1 MAEELDGSVKIGTS
15 IDPSGAEKGMRQL
28 RKDLVSA
35 TQQIAKSLDDMQK
48 KSEENAEKTSSV
60 YSGMIK
66 KIAAAF
72 SVVAIVKFGIASVK
86 AYSESKRSVDAL
98 AASLR
103 NVGITT
109 DAAMKDFQNFA
120 TEMQNFTGIA
130 DEAILDCLRLAT
142 NFGIF
147 GDRAKETVK
156 AAHALSLGLG
166 MDLQSAMMLLVKA
179 AEGNTDMLGR
189 YGLAITKTGD
199 KAKDFDEV
207 LRNVQNK
214 FGDLAGANADN
225 LLTKTS
231 ALKEAWGDI
240 LEILGGKIAPAAT
253 SLLKIIKDIV
263 DVINM
268 KLAKDS
274 EEQAKKTAGVWG
286 TAWGNVK
293 SVISKTLDFASGK
306 LTEASSNILKK
317 NVEDVLTV
325 ANMDAKIL
333 AEIEKKRSEKVKKL
347 QEEEAKRR
355 KKQEELLAE
364 QRKAIAEKLS
374 TELTEIEKKSL
385 NIQAKQIHEF
395 LEKRASDERLYGW
408 DRIKFYQEEADRLIA
423 TGKYSEDQIT
433 AIRKGASEARQ
444 AEMQKETLAVYTFA
458 AAWQEAI
465 ENMAFETVKTSDII
479 KTAWDSA
486 MGGFEAFGEALATGE
501 DGIKAY
507 AKASVLAL
515 SEVVKALATQ
525 IEAKAFVALLDKDYA
540 AFGQGIAAAAAMRV
554 AAGVIKAMA
563 GKFATGGIVPGNS
576 RTGDNVLI
584 RANSG
589 ELVLNE
595 GQQGNIAQAL
605 MAADALLS
613 KIVGIFSGNG
623 NAGGNGNIEVNITNQ
638 ANADVSVTQS
648 NVNNVRT
655 LDIMVKQKVQEFL
668 ASPQGANTMSGLYGV
683 GRKGVNNK

>member
-15 IDPSGAEKGMRQL
+15 IDLSGAEKGMRQL

-72 SVVAIVKFGIASVK
+72 SVAAIVKFGISSVK
-86 AYSESKRSVDAL
+86 AYSESKRAADAL

-109 DAAMKDFQNFA
+109 DAAMKDFQGFA

-130 DEAILDCLRLAT
+130 DETILDCLRLAT

-147 GDRAKETVK
+147 GDKAKETVK

-240 LEILGGKIAPAAT
+240 MEIIGGKIVPYLT
-253 SLLKIIKDIV
+253 DVLRTLNDIV
-263 DVINM
+263 DVINT
-268 KLAKDS
+268 KLSKNS
-274 EEQAKKTAGVWG
+274 EEQAKKTAGVWT
-286 TAWGNVK
+286 TAWGSVK
-293 SVISKTLDFASGK
+293 DVISRTLNFSSGN
-306 LTEASSNILKK
+306 LTKAVSETVSREIKAAKEIVAAGQQTLSKQEAAELK
-317 NVEDVLTV
+317 
-325 ANMDAKIL
+325 AQIAA
-333 AEIEKKRSEKVKKL
+333 AEERKR
-347 QEEEAKRR
+347 
-355 KKQEELLAE
+355 QEELLAE
-364 QRKAIAEKLS
+364 QRKSVAEKLS
-374 TELTEIEKKSL
+374 TELTEIEKSSL
-385 NIQAKQIHEF
+385 NVQARQIQDF
-395 LEKRASDERLYGW
+395 LQKRAADEKLYGEA
-408 DRIKFYQEEADRLIA
+408 RIQFYRDEADRLIA
-423 TGKYSEDQIT
+423 TGKYAPEQIK
-433 AIRKGASEARQ
+433 AIYQG
-444 AEMQKETLAVYTFA
+444 LADTIADAAPTFA
-458 AAWQEAI
+458 DAWTQALQQMSDESI
-465 ENMAFETVKTSDII
+465 KTSEII
-479 KTAWDSA
+479 KMAMNSA
-486 MGGFEAFGEALATGE
+486 MDGFEALGQALANGE
-501 DGIKAY
+501 DGFKAY
-507 AKASVLAL
+507 AKASVLAIA
-515 SEVVKALATQ
+515 EVVNALATQ
-525 IEAKAFVALLDKDYA
+525 IQANAFAALIKDPPDYA
-540 AFGQGIAAAAAMRV
+540 TFGQGMAAAAAMRV

-595 GQQGNIAQAL
+595 GQQGNLAQAL

-613 KIVGIFSGNG
+613 KMVGFFSGNSS
-623 NAGGNGNIEVNITNQ
+623 AGGSGNIEVNITNQ
-638 ANADVSVTQS
+638 TNADVSVTQS